1 MERVTLVFLAN
12 VCVEPFTNY
21 SVLYYTLAALKHLS
35 HATLEINTCR
45 LLRSCRDCPFV
56 KLNLCLFVLFFRF
69 AVIHFYLD
77 TWGQDNKL
85 ISAQS

>member
-56 KLNLCLFVLFFRF
+56 KLNLSLFVCF
-69 AVIHFYLD
+69 LD
-77 TWGQDNKL
+77 LQ
-85 ISAQS
+85 